1 MSWQAY
7 VDTSLV
13 ATGHIDKAAIISA
26 AGDSEWATS
35 PGFKLE
41 PTEMKA
47 IADILSD
54 ASGARDRAYSEGLY
68 VGKERYVMANADE
81 NTIYARQGRSGIC
94 VAKSQQAILIGRH
107 NEQQIAGNASA
118 TIGSLV
124 DYLKPLGY

>member
-7 VDTSLV
+7 VDSSLV
-13 ATGHIDKAAIISA
+13 GTGHIEKAAIISA

-35 PGFKLE
+35 AGF
-41 PTEMKA
+41 KA

-68 VGKERYVMANADE
+68 IAKQRYVMANADE
-81 NTIYARQGRSGIC
+81 NTIYARHGRSGIC
-94 VAKSQQAILIGRH
+94 IAKSQQAILVGLH
-107 NEQQIAGNASA
+107 NEGQIAGNASA
-118 TIGSLV
+118 AIGALV